1 MGDPARTAAAIADA
15 VAYTRQ
21 RGFHADPPPE
31 AVLRLLMAW
40 TTVFGVLS
48 FELFGHAVGS
58 VSDPDAYFDE
68 VVVRL
73 AHDLGVVHR

>member
-1 MGDPARTAAAIADA
+1 
-15 VAYTRQ
+15 
-21 RGFHADPPPE
+21 
-31 AVLRLLMAW
+31 MAW

-73 AHDLGVVHR
+73 AHDLGSCTAEHGRTAVHRGVGLTGPRVLR